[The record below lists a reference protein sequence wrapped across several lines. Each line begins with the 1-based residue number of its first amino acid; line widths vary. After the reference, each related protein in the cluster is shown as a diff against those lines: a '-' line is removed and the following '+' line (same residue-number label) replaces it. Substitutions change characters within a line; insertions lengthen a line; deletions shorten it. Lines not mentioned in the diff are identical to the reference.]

1 MEQYGQAAQTVPLS
15 KGSTVDISHCSSPL
29 NISAQLILV
38 EASYL
43 LKLFPVT
50 PSFVQ
55 ALYAEAQCLTQECD
69 NDQVPTSPSKSRAK
83 QA

>member
-15 KGSTVDISHCSSPL
+15 KDSTVDLTLQQPAERKRPTL
-29 NISAQLILV
+29 LL
-38 EASYL
+38 EARYL

-55 ALYAEAQCLTQECD
+55 ALYAEAQCLTQERD